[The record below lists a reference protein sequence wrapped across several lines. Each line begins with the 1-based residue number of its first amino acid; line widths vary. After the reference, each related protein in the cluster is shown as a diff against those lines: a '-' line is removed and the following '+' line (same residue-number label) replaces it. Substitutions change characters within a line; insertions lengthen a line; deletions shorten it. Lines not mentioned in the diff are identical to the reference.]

1 MSTLKFYHVNTDY
14 LDFLSKH
21 QKFIW
26 KNDYEGVIRPY
37 IGIVFEINGFK
48 YYSPLSS
55 FKPNRNG
62 RSFERIDLK
71 IVKIRGREVA
81 FLQINNMIPV
91 HDSLITL
98 VDISTFDQAYQDLLN
113 AELAYI
119 RPKSIE
125 ITRDAERVYHL
136 TTTYKSDL
144 ANEVLVSRCYDF
156 KLLENLLTQYLN
168 R

>member
-1 MSTLKFYHVNTDY
+1 
-14 LDFLSKH
+14 
-21 QKFIW
+21 
-26 KNDYEGVIRPY
+26 
-37 IGIVFEINGFK
+37 
-48 YYSPLSS
+48 
-55 FKPNRNG
+55 
-62 RSFERIDLK
+62 
-71 IVKIRGREVA
+71 
-81 FLQINNMIPV
+81 MIPV

-125 ITRDAERVYHL
+125 ITWNAKRVYHL